1 MAELDIT
8 IGGRAFRV
16 ASQPGGEDA
25 LIAAARML
33 DAEAVELTRVLGR
46 MPDVTMMLM
55 AGLVLAD
62 RAIAQEAELSQ
73 VRAQAAALANR
84 PPPRPERIEV
94 PVIPPE
100 VTETLAELAARAEA
114 IAAEL
119 EERAVGP
126 LG

>member
-8 IGGRAFRV
+8 ICGRAFRV
-16 ASQPGGEDA
+16 ACQPGGEDA

-33 DAEAVELTRVLGR
+33 DAEAVELTKALGR

-84 PPPRPERIEV
+84 PPPWPERIEV

-114 IAAEL
+114 LAAEL